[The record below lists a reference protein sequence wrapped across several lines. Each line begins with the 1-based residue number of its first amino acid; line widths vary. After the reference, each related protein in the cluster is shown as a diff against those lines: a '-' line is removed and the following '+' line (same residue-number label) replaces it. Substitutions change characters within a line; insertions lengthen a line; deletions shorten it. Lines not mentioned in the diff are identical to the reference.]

1 MASSAHHGV
10 VNVLWKTSAIKSL
23 ACPTGDFR
31 PCQSTKDIWNEQS
44 LDVGDCNNDVDAQ
57 GSRWL
62 VSTSETTRLY
72 TRAKFTVIGTGA
84 TLNARQ
90 VVLCGVLLNLS
101 IFGSSKF
108 KLGHHCQKKLL
119 KNNVKERMLE
129 SPVNREVHWNST
141 IKWWGGGTN
150 MVIQPKKGEKTVLCL
165 SERGYLTF
173 VLMFMAKST
182 KSENI
187 VCTFKNIRPRKVF

>member
-1 MASSAHHGV
+1 MCFRKA
-10 VNVLWKTSAIKSL
+10 SAIKSL

-44 LDVGDCNNDVDAQ
+44 LDVSGCKNDVDAQ

-62 VSTSETTRLY
+62 VSTSEKTRLY
-72 TRAKFTVIGTGA
+72 TRAKFIGMGA

-90 VVLCGVLLNLS
+90 VVLCGVLLNRS

-108 KLGHHCQKKLL
+108 KLGLHCQKKLL

-129 SPVNREVHWNST
+129 SPVNREGHWNST
-141 IKWWGGGTN
+141 IEWWGGRTN
-150 MVIQPKKGEKTVLCL
+150 MGIQPKKGVKTVLWL
-165 SERGYLTF
+165 YERGHLMLA
-173 VLMFMAKST
+173 LMFMAKST

-187 VCTFKNIRPRKVF
+187 VCIFKNIRPRKVF